1 MKAAFVAALLAILA
15 TAPRA
20 GAAADLPMHAGV
32 TPEFAK
38 LGESMTYRGWI
49 AVEPGTVVQ
58 WRAPGGVPGGAGS
71 GDFTWG
77 AMRNGRAPLTMRH
90 GRGTIF
96 PADSVWVEIPLQVF
110 STGQISVPGLHFI
123 LQSKSGA
130 VRSGN
135 LPTVRLGVTP
145 VVAPGDSASQLRPAR
160 GPIAAPWWEQV
171 PWRWVGAGLLALAG
185 LVILILFFR
194 RRKPVAAPVAAAPVR
209 RRDPTAEALAELAAL
224 KRLGLPERGRFADH
238 AFQLGRI
245 LRRFVESTLGL
256 PRPGDTTPELLS
268 HLQIAGLAPEDLGR
282 LNTLLRLWDG
292 IKFARLDSS
301 VEEATRCE
309 DAVRELVLKRGAGT
323 GKVA

>member
-1 MKAAFVAALLAILA
+1 MSAAVFAAALLILSTA
-15 TAPRA
+15 APRV
-20 GAAADLPMHAGV
+20 AAAAGDLPMHAGV
-32 TPEFAK
+32 TPSFAK

-49 AVEPGTVVQ
+49 GVPPGTVVQ
-58 WRAPGGVPGGAGS
+58 WRAPEKG

-77 AMRNGRAPLTMRH
+77 ALKSGRAPLTLRH
-90 GRGTIF
+90 GRGTVF
-96 PADSVWVEIPLQVF
+96 PADSVWVELPLQVF
-110 STGQISVPGLHFI
+110 DTGRISVPGLHFI
-123 LQSKSGA
+123 LQSRGGA

-135 LPTVRLGVTP
+135 LPTVRLGVPP
-145 VVAPGDSASQLRPAR
+145 VLAPGDSTSQLRPAR

-194 RRKPVAAPVAAAPVR
+194 RRKPVAAPAAAAPVR

-224 KRLGLPERGRFADH
+224 KRLGLPERGRFGDH
-238 AFQLGRI
+238 ALQLGRI
-245 LRRFVESTLGL
+245 LRRYVEATLGL
-256 PRPGDTTPELLS
+256 PRPGDTTPELLA
-268 HLQIAGLAPEDLGR
+268 HLQVAGLSPEDLGR

-292 IKFARLDSS
+292 IKFARLDSN

-309 DAVRELVLKRGAGT
+309 EAVRELVLKRGAAT